1 MEVLMKL
8 KTRYEE
14 QIIQEIQGLPVS
26 LQKKIAR
33 MVRVFREEMSTAID
47 DEKTA
52 TLQFLSVCGT
62 WKDRRSADEQI
73 NDIYVTRKSR
83 NEPEKLK

>member
-1 MEVLMKL
+1 MKA

-14 QIIQEIQGLPVS
+14 QIIHEIQGLPVS

-47 DEKTA
+47 DEKNA
-52 TLQFLSVCGT
+52 TIQFLSSCGT
-62 WKDRRSADEQI
+62 WKDKRSAEEQI
-73 NDIYVTRKSR
+73 NDIYITRKSR
-83 NEPEKLK
+83 KDQEKL

>member
-1 MEVLMKL
+1 MKV

-14 QIIQEIQGLPVS
+14 QIIHELQGLPVS

-52 TLQFLSVCGT
+52 TIQFLSSCGT
-62 WKDRRSADEQI
+62 WKDKRSADEQI
-73 NDIYVTRKSR
+73 SDIYITRKSR
-83 NEPEKLK
+83 KDQENLK